1 MLLVRRVLLAALIVA
16 FPSGSLLAVPM
27 RFLAWDQAV
36 GARKLAVQSGS
47 QQVALKDLHPHKRTD
62 PVAVTTGETP
72 PLLVAT
78 DKTSPDGKPVTVEIK
93 MAADIQSPLVLLI
106 PDPKHPTGIRP
117 FVIEDNVANFK
128 WGTMRLLNAT
138 GKVLVMRFEKTVVP
152 LPASWTPVD
161 VALGGEGR
169 NVGVEA
175 IAKDDPKSML
185 YSAVWEHDMSLRKLV
200 IIVPDTDGP
209 PGAVDFKV
217 IPENR
222 RAVEAAAASKP

>member
-1 MLLVRRVLLAALIVA
+1 MLLVRRAPLAALIVA
-16 FPSGSLLAVPM
+16 VLSGPLSAVPM
-27 RFLAWDQAV
+27 KFLAWDQAV
-36 GARKLAVQSGS
+36 AARKLSVQSGS
-47 QQVALKDLHPHKRTD
+47 QQIVLKGLHQDKRTD
-62 PVAVTTGETP
+62 AVGVTTGETP

-78 DKTSPDGKPVTVEIK
+78 DKTAPDGKPVTVEIK
-93 MAADIQSPLVLLI
+93 MPADIQSPLVLLI

-138 GKVLVMRFEKTVVP
+138 GKVLAMRFEKTVVP

-175 IAKDDPKSML
+175 IAKDNPKAML
-185 YSAVWEHDMSLRKLV
+185 YSAVWEHDQAVRKLV
-200 IIVPDTDGP
+200 IIVPDAEGP

-222 RAVEAAAASKP
+222 RAVEAAAQP